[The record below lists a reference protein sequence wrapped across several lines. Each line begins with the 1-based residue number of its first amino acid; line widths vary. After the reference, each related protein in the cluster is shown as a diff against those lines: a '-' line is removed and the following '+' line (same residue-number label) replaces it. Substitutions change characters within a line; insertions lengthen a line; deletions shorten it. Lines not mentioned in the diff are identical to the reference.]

1 MVNAKALL
9 VSATGTGKTYASA
22 FAVQDFNPKKF
33 LFVVHREQIAK
44 QAINAYKNVFKNTK
58 DFGLLTGNSKDY
70 DSNFLFSTIQTLS
83 KDDVYTKFK
92 KDEFDYIV
100 IDEVHKAGAYSY
112 QKIMDYFEPE
122 FCLGTDSLHLRS
134 LTVLIFMNSLTI
146 IWQIRLKDAL
156 EEDLLCP
163 FHYFGISDL
172 EIDGK
177 TVDDSTEFNQLVS
190 NDRVN
195 YLLEKSAYYGYSG
208 ERIKAL
214 VFCSRKKGSK

>member
-1 MVNAKALL
+1 MLNNLLSEFNNLWDEANNLEDVLPAYEKLYDSQKNFTKLKENYKKLSSEDLVPNSMQVGFMESLRSLIQSGESKALL

-122 FCLGTDSLHLRS
+122 FCLGMTASPERPD
-134 LTVLIFMNSLTI
+134 
-146 IWQIRLKDAL
+146 
-156 EEDLLCP
+156 
-163 FHYFGISDL
+163 GID
-172 EIDGK
+172 I
-177 TVDDSTEFNQLVS
+177 
-190 NDRVN
+190 
-195 YLLEKSAYYGYSG
+195 YGT
-208 ERIKAL
+208 L
-214 VFCSRKKGSK
+214 

>member
-1 MVNAKALL
+1 MSDNIFSLIYEDIINRL
-9 VSATGTGKTYASA
+9 PNSVSGDGKTYASA

-122 FCLGTDSLHLRS
+122 FCLGMTASPERPD
-134 LTVLIFMNSLTI
+134 
-146 IWQIRLKDAL
+146 
-156 EEDLLCP
+156 
-163 FHYFGISDL
+163 GID
-172 EIDGK
+172 I
-177 TVDDSTEFNQLVS
+177 
-190 NDRVN
+190 
-195 YLLEKSAYYGYSG
+195 Y
-208 ERIKAL
+208 
-214 VFCSRKKGSK
+214 

>member
-1 MVNAKALL
+1 MGWSKQSGRCSSGLWKVIWFSKELYKAKRKLQKTQLWGFGSKFYAGWFYGKFKVFNSKWRIKALL

-100 IDEVHKAGAYSY
+100 IDEFHKAGAYSY
-112 QKIMDYFEPE
+112 QKIMDY
-122 FCLGTDSLHLRS
+122 L
-134 LTVLIFMNSLTI
+134 
-146 IWQIRLKDAL
+146 
-156 EEDLLCP
+156 
-163 FHYFGISDL
+163 
-172 EIDGK
+172 
-177 TVDDSTEFNQLVS
+177 
-190 NDRVN
+190 
-195 YLLEKSAYYGYSG
+195 
-208 ERIKAL
+208 
-214 VFCSRKKGSK
+214 